1 MKKTVFRNRSAVV
14 LENEYL
20 RVTVMEYGGHIAEIV
35 RPFSQVN
42 PMWQP
47 AWISI
52 DPTEWNA
59 SCEPIYG
66 SAYEGKMLSCV
77 LGHFLCLDTF
87 GIPSLEERAAGAVL
101 HGEALQTKCAID
113 GNERDLTCSWE
124 LPNGVLKLTRKLEL
138 AEGSFVLKI
147 TETLENSSA
156 RDYPTAWTQ
165 HVTLGPPFLEQGVTQ
180 FTIPDVRSM
189 SLEGVESGPE
199 LVSTFSSSET
209 AGGFVTH
216 LLDPAREHGYFMG
229 YSTSRQLLHGYVWVR
244 ADFPW
249 IGIWEE
255 VRCRQYAP
263 WNGETVARGMEFG
276 VSPFPESRK
285 EMINRGELFGTPC
298 YRWIPA
304 QSSVTTEYC
313 AFLCERDV
321 MPNEVLWDNDRTV
334 TFA

>member
-1 MKKTVFRNRSAVV
+1 VKKTVFRNRSAVV

-101 HGEALQTKCAID
+101 HGEALLTKCAID

-189 SLEGVESGPE
+189 SLEGLLVLAKRLADSSRIFLILRASTVISWVIRRRASCCMDTSGC
-199 LVSTFSSSET
+199 VRTFRGLEFGKKFV
-209 AGGFVTH
+209 AGSMH
-216 LLDPAREHGYFMG
+216 P
-229 YSTSRQLLHGYVWVR
+229 
-244 ADFPW
+244 
-249 IGIWEE
+249 
-255 VRCRQYAP
+255 
-263 WNGETVARGMEFG
+263 GMEK
-276 VSPFPESRK
+276 R
-285 EMINRGELFGTPC
+285 
-298 YRWIPA
+298 
-304 QSSVTTEYC
+304 
-313 AFLCERDV
+313 
-321 MPNEVLWDNDRTV
+321 
-334 TFA
+334 